1 MGCTQSQEQI
11 EAAKRSKELEKH
23 MAEDHL
29 KEQQKIKLLLL
40 GAGESGK
47 STIFKQMKVL
57 YGKPLSED
65 ELKHFTQ
72 IVFTNAIV
80 IIKALAA
87 QVEKYGLKSELTP
100 EQQDSLAVVNELTE
114 YDSIDAQTA
123 AHIKT
128 LWQSDVFQTIWD
140 RRSEFQVV
148 DSHKVFLD
156 DIERIGAPD
165 YVATQQDVLLTRVRT
180 SGIVTEKY
188 TIDGT
193 EFEMYDVGGQRNE
206 RKKWIHCFENVT
218 AVIFVAA
225 LSEYNQS
232 LYEDSTTNR
241 MVEALQL
248 FEDVC
253 SKTYFE
259 NSPMI
264 LFLNKRDLFA
274 EKIQRVSI
282 KSVPDFAD
290 YNGPDKDEE
299 AGIDYFINKF
309 KALKDD
315 LYVHTTCA
323 TDTNN
328 VRFVWNACKD
338 IILKA
343 NLKDSGFM

>member
-1 MGCTQSQEQI
+1 M
-11 EAAKRSKELEKH
+11 
-23 MAEDHL
+23 
-29 KEQQKIKLLLL
+29 
-40 GAGESGK
+40 
-47 STIFKQMKVL
+47 
-57 YGKPLSED
+57 D
-65 ELKHFTQ
+65 E
-72 IVFTNAIV
+72 
-80 IIKALAA
+80 
-87 QVEKYGLKSELTP
+87 
-100 EQQDSLAVVNELTE
+100 
-114 YDSIDAQTA
+114 
-123 AHIKT
+123 
-128 LWQSDVFQTIWD
+128 
-140 RRSEFQVV
+140 
-148 DSHKVFLD
+148 
-156 DIERIGAPD
+156 IERIGAPD
-165 YVATQQDVLLTRVRT
+165 YVATQHDVLLTRVRT

-188 TIDGT
+188 TIEGT

-290 YNGPDKDEE
+290 FDGPDHDEAAVSLARFCFFGTCVCLE
-299 AGIDYFINKF
+299 VHLVRFRRPQGINYFIDKF
-309 KALKDD
+309 KALKEDI
-315 LYVHTTCA
+315 YVHTTCA
-323 TDTNN
+323 TDTEN